1 MSDFLSNFSPD
12 NYDGKKKPA
21 GNSEKKTSEP
31 VGDQN
36 ASGAEQASKP
46 AEPTTVHQSE
56 EPTASEPMSRSAA
69 RQKTQTTE
77 AKAAS
82 SSTEKIAS
90 KEPVSRFGKEETEFD
105 PTYKKRRQ
113 KKILLIA
120 LLTALAVTVIGIV
133 YYQMTHVKV
142 PDFTAQDLS
151 EARTWGMEEGV
162 AIKVEQEYDF
172 DKDVNQVIDQS
183 VDPDKKI
190 KKGATLTLTASLGPD
205 PEERLELPDFSA
217 MQVTEAKEW
226 IASNKAENLSL
237 IEQFDDNVAA
247 EAFIKQEA
255 ANKELDLAEYKR
267 KDRLSVYYSK
277 GKEVFEKNI
286 EVPDFTGKA
295 KSEASEW
302 AKKNDLKYKE
312 ETVFSDSVALDLVV
326 SQEPVKGS
334 KLAKKEEFVVKVSKG
349 QALTVPDFSQYTI
362 EEAQGLESK
371 IPLQVS
377 TVYSDQ
383 VAYGSFLSQSEEAG
397 KEYSESDTL
406 PTVKVVYSLGRPYL
420 KDIRFQATEGDLP
433 KLFFDEYKSKGANV
447 YYEIYYVDSAEPKGT
462 VVEMS
467 RYGEFIP
474 LETWITIGISRGN
487 LQGSTQTPPADDGGD
502 DTDEPVS
509 TAGSSAA
516 E

>member
-12 NYDGKKKPA
+12 NYDGKKKSA

-36 ASGAEQASKP
+36 ARGAEQASKP

-69 RQKTQTTE
+69 RQQTQTTE

-82 SSTEKIAS
+82 SGTEKVAS

-105 PTYKKRRQ
+105 PTYKKRQQ

-120 LLTALAVTVIGIV
+120 LLTALAVAVIGIV

-183 VDPDKKI
+183 VDPEKKI

-217 MQVTEAKEW
+217 MQVTEAKDW

-487 LQGSTQTPPADDGGD
+487 LHGSTQTPPAEDGGEA
-502 DTDEPVS
+502 DEPVS
-509 TAGSSAA
+509 TASSSAA

>member
-1 MSDFLSNFSPD
+1 
-12 NYDGKKKPA
+12 
-21 GNSEKKTSEP
+21 
-31 VGDQN
+31 
-36 ASGAEQASKP
+36 
-46 AEPTTVHQSE
+46 
-56 EPTASEPMSRSAA
+56 MSRSAA
-69 RQKTQTTE
+69 RQQTQTTE

-312 ETVFSDSVALDLVV
+312 ETVFSDSVA
-326 SQEPVKGS
+326 
-334 KLAKKEEFVVKVSKG
+334 
-349 QALTVPDFSQYTI
+349 
-362 EEAQGLESK
+362 
-371 IPLQVS
+371 
-377 TVYSDQ
+377 
-383 VAYGSFLSQSEEAG
+383 
-397 KEYSESDTL
+397 
-406 PTVKVVYSLGRPYL
+406 
-420 KDIRFQATEGDLP
+420 
-433 KLFFDEYKSKGANV
+433 
-447 YYEIYYVDSAEPKGT
+447 
-462 VVEMS
+462 
-467 RYGEFIP
+467 
-474 LETWITIGISRGN
+474 
-487 LQGSTQTPPADDGGD
+487 
-502 DTDEPVS
+502 
-509 TAGSSAA
+509 
-516 E
+516 